1 MPIGRMLTEAAFDLA
16 AVKALTTAY
25 EDVLA
30 TLGLKMRTD
39 PLTQMIARKII
50 EHAQRGER
58 DHIQRLE
65 GAGGQGPLQRVSVI
79 VVHSRNVE
87 SNPCRFGDR
96 SMPL

>member
-50 EHAQRGER
+50 EH
-58 DHIQRLE
+58 
-65 GAGGQGPLQRVSVI
+65 
-79 VVHSRNVE
+79 
-87 SNPCRFGDR
+87 C
-96 SMPL
+96 